1 MIPASS
7 LPETGSSLSLAATHT
22 ALQENCPLGHSRRAP
37 GLSAIHGPQVARPVL
52 QVYMLAPESS
62 SSPRLQLSSRPH
74 PGISSKVPTHLSSLC
89 QASSFLRSLK
99 LNLAKTQLDTF
110 TYKVASPLIS
120 SPQNMAYLLPSH
132 PSQKPSVTTS
142 KQFPSQL
149 IIPSTKCQKIFP
161 FTALCPQG
169 PSLVSAF
176 PITLQAWGSSL

>member
-22 ALQENCPLGHSRRAP
+22 ALQENCPLGRSQRAP

-52 QVYMLAPESS
+52 LVYMLAPESS
-62 SSPRLQLSSRPH
+62 SSPRLHLPSRPH

-89 QASSFLRSLK
+89 QASSFLRCLK

-142 KQFPSQL
+142 KQFPSPL

-176 PITLQAWGSSL
+176 PVTIQAWGSSL